1 MSEYDVDDEEYN
13 SIYENE
19 ETQDLINVRELL
31 KSKTLEELLKEDRE
45 KIKTKEKEKQWYHGR
60 ITRDVAE
67 DIIKKG
73 FVLLFKSLFCII
85 YQVPLYKHEKNV
97 CTLLEYFERTFVGI
111 MKVGLAGSHSK
122 VSHIAVTKECALF
135 VLMFHKIC

>member
-31 KSKTLEELLKEDRE
+31 KSKSLEELLKEDRE

-73 FVLLFKSLFCII
+73 FVL
-85 YQVPLYKHEKNV
+85 
-97 CTLLEYFERTFVGI
+97 
-111 MKVGLAGSHSK
+111 
-122 VSHIAVTKECALF
+122 
-135 VLMFHKIC
+135 